1 MVIRSFTH
9 DQIKITF
16 TQGSLANVE
25 TVVTYNLYEMPE
37 CVKLQMGSPT
47 VADVN
52 TWIEW
57 LEGRLDKG
65 GNYAHIV
72 SLCNKFIEASQKE
85 A

>member
-16 TQGSLANVE
+16 THGSLSNVE

-37 CVKLQMGSPT
+37 CVKQQMGSPS
-47 VADVN
+47 VEDVKI
-52 TWIEW
+52 WLEW
-57 LEGRLDKG
+57 LESRLDKG
-65 GNYAHIV
+65 GNYSHIV
-72 SLCNKFIEASQKE
+72 ELCNKFVEASQKE